1 MGYRRALDVP
11 NSETAFQLYSV
22 LCFLIMNSFN
32 FLNLNEKL
40 FENSKYYFI
49 IKKLSLN

>member
-1 MGYRRALDVP
+1 MYPIQEMAC
-11 NSETAFQLYSV
+11 QLYSV
-22 LCFLIMNSFN
+22 LCFVIMNSFN

-49 IKKLSLN
+49 IKKLSVN